1 MRNVRQ
7 AQMYDKQQYS
17 LTEPFYL
24 KNERRNVSMDKVQ
37 LEERVKELNQLL
49 HDTGY
54 AYYVL
59 DKPLVPDAVY
69 DQYLQELIDIESEF
83 PDLIYPDSP
92 TQRVGGTILQGF
104 NKVAHTHP
112 MLSLSNAFGRE
123 DLDDFDRRIRA
134 SIGDDFSYV
143 CELKIDGLAISLTYE
158 NGVFVRGATRGDGRV
173 GEDITENLKT
183 IRSIPLRL
191 KKPVTIEL
199 RGEAYMP
206 KKSFIALNEFRV
218 EQEEEKFAN
227 PRNAAAGS
235 LRQLDPKIAAS
246 RNLAIFV
253 YGIGGDG
260 EAYQLDSHAEALDYL
275 DELGFQTNN
284 ERKTCH
290 SIDEVQAY
298 IEKWTTKRPDL
309 AYEIDGIVIKVNR
322 YVHQQELGFTAK
334 SPRWATAYKF
344 PAEEVVTTLLDIE
357 LTVGRTGALTP
368 TAILEP
374 VKVAGTTVGRA
385 SLHNEDLIRDKDI
398 RIGDTVIIRKA
409 GDIIP
414 EVVAVVMEARK
425 EDLPVYKM
433 PTHCPVCESE
443 LVRIEGEVALRCVNP
458 QCPAQITE
466 GLIHFV
472 SRNAM
477 NIDGLGEKV
486 VEQLFRE
493 GLIHDVSDLFTLTK
507 DQLIQLDRMGD
518 KSATN
523 LVAAIEASKQ
533 NSMERVLF
541 GLGIR
546 HVGEKAA
553 KILSEELGDM
563 KTLAQAT
570 PEQLITIH
578 EIGDKMADSVVR
590 YFDNEEVQELIKRLE
605 DLGVNLSYTGKKVDL
620 SNLNHVLTGKT
631 VVLTG
636 KLEQLTRQEAKE
648 KIELVGGTVAGS
660 VSKKT
665 DIVIAGE
672 DAGSKLDKAQ
682 TLGIPVWDENRLIEE
697 LN

>member
-1 MRNVRQ
+1 
-7 AQMYDKQQYS
+7 
-17 LTEPFYL
+17 
-24 KNERRNVSMDKVQ
+24 MDKVQ

-59 DKPLVPDAVY
+59 DQPLVPDAVY
-69 DQYLQELIDIESEF
+69 DQYLQELIAIESEF

-134 SIGDDFSYV
+134 SIGNDFSYV

-206 KKSFIALNEFRV
+206 KKSFIALNESRV
-218 EQEEEKFAN
+218 ENEEEQFAN

-260 EAYQLDSHAEALDYL
+260 EAYHLDSHAEALDYL
-275 DELGFQTNN
+275 DELGFQTNK
-284 ERKTCH
+284 ERKTCR

-298 IEKWTTKRPDL
+298 IEKWTAKRPEL
-309 AYEIDGIVIKVNR
+309 PYEIDGIVIKVNR
-322 YVHQQELGFTAK
+322 YVHQQDLGFTAK

-385 SLHNEDLIRDKDI
+385 SLHNEDLIREKDI

-414 EVVAVVMEARK
+414 EVVAVVLEARK
-425 EDLPVYKM
+425 EDLPEYKM

-523 LVAAIEASKQ
+523 LVAAIEAAKQ

-553 KILSEELGDM
+553 KILAEELGDM

-570 PEQLITIH
+570 PDQLITIH

-590 YFDNEEVQELIKRLE
+590 YFDNEEVQDLIKRLE
-605 DLGVNLSYTGKKVDL
+605 DLGVNLAYTGKKVDL

>member
-1 MRNVRQ
+1 
-7 AQMYDKQQYS
+7 
-17 LTEPFYL
+17 
-24 KNERRNVSMDKVQ
+24 MDKVQ

-59 DKPLVPDAVY
+59 DQPLVPDAVY
-69 DQYLQELIDIESEF
+69 DQYLKELIEIETEF

-92 TQRVGGTILQGF
+92 TGRVGGTILQGF
-104 NKVAHTHP
+104 QKVSHTYP

-158 NGVFVRGATRGDGRV
+158 NGIFVRGATRGDGRV

-191 KKPVTIEL
+191 KKPVTLEV
-199 RGEAYMP
+199 RGEAYMS
-206 KKSFIALNEFRV
+206 KKSFLSLNEQRV
-218 EQEEEKFAN
+218 ANEEEKFAN

-246 RNLAIFV
+246 RNLSIFV

-260 EAYQLDSHAEALDYL
+260 EAYQLDSHGQALDYL
-275 DELGFQTNN
+275 DELGFQTNK
-284 ERKTCH
+284 ERQTCH
-290 SIDEVQAY
+290 SIDEVQSY
-298 IEKWTTKRPDL
+298 IEKWTTERPNL
-309 AYEIDGIVIKVNR
+309 PYEIDGIVIKVNR
-322 YVHQQELGFTAK
+322 YLHQQELGFTAK

-344 PAEEVVTTLLDIE
+344 PAEEVVTKMLNIE
-357 LTVGRTGALTP
+357 LTVGRTGVLTP

-374 VKVAGTTVGRA
+374 VLVAGTTVGRA
-385 SLHNEDLIRDKDI
+385 SLHNEDLIREKDI

-414 EVVAVVMEARK
+414 EVVAVVLAERK
-425 EDLPVYKM
+425 EEFPAFEM

-443 LVRIEGEVALRCVNP
+443 LIRIEGEVALRCVNP

-466 GLIHFV
+466 GIIHFV

-477 NIDGLGEKV
+477 NIDGLGVKV

-493 GLIHDVSDLFTLTK
+493 GLIKDVSDLFALTK
-507 DQLIQLDRMGD
+507 EQLIQLERMGD

-553 KILSEELGDM
+553 KILSEEFGDM
-563 KTLAQAT
+563 KGLAQAT
-570 PEQLITIH
+570 SEQLVAIH
-578 EIGDKMADSVVR
+578 EIGDKMADSVIS
-590 YFDNEEVQELIKRLE
+590 YFDNDEVRELIGRLE
-605 DLGVNLSYTGKKVDL
+605 SLGVNLSYTGKKVDL
-620 SNLNHVLTGKT
+620 SNLDHVLTGKT

-648 KIELVGGTVAGS
+648 KIEQLGGTVASS

-672 DAGSKLDKAQ
+672 DAGSKLDKAR
-682 TLGIPVWDENRLIEE
+682 TLGILVWDENRLIEE

>member
-1 MRNVRQ
+1 
-7 AQMYDKQQYS
+7 
-17 LTEPFYL
+17 
-24 KNERRNVSMDKVQ
+24 
-37 LEERVKELNQLL
+37 
-49 HDTGY
+49 
-54 AYYVL
+54 
-59 DKPLVPDAVY
+59 
-69 DQYLQELIDIESEF
+69 
-83 PDLIYPDSP
+83 
-92 TQRVGGTILQGF
+92 
-104 NKVAHTHP
+104 
-112 MLSLSNAFGRE
+112 
-123 DLDDFDRRIRA
+123 
-134 SIGDDFSYV
+134 
-143 CELKIDGLAISLTYE
+143 
-158 NGVFVRGATRGDGRV
+158 
-173 GEDITENLKT
+173 
-183 IRSIPLRL
+183 
-191 KKPVTIEL
+191 
-199 RGEAYMP
+199 MP
-206 KKSFIALNEFRV
+206 KKSFIALNESRV
-218 EQEEEKFAN
+218 ENEEEQFAN

-275 DELGFQTNN
+275 DELGFQTNK

-298 IEKWTTKRPDL
+298 IEKWTVKRPEL
-309 AYEIDGIVIKVNR
+309 PYEIDGIVIKVNR
-322 YVHQQELGFTAK
+322 YVHQQDLGFTAK

-385 SLHNEDLIRDKDI
+385 SLHNEDLIREKDI

-414 EVVAVVMEARK
+414 EVVAVVLEARK
-425 EDLPVYKM
+425 KDLPEYKM

-523 LVAAIEASKQ
+523 LVAAIEVAKQ

-553 KILSEELGDM
+553 KILAEELGDM

-570 PEQLITIH
+570 PDQLITIH

-590 YFDNEEVQELIKRLE
+590 YFDNEEVQDLIKRLE
-605 DLGVNLSYTGKKVDL
+605 DLGVNLAYTGKKVDL